1 MTSWPLWRHL
11 TWIWQLDLI
20 DRSCDPV
27 LHADWSIWVTWPIS
41 GFLIGRARSGPFTTR
56 GACAAVKR
64 DAKFLSRYLKGV
76 PFVSTKHEGV
86 LFLAQMVKG
95 KGWTSGHSLPLKNFV
110 DYPLPWGDKL
120 YSHTAMNCLRPRSQ
134 ECGHFWNPIFCYSLS
149 CGRVPK
155 PRQKGAVL
163 VIKVTSCKNKKKW

>member
-1 MTSWPLWRHL
+1 MYLK
-11 TWIWQLDLI
+11 
-20 DRSCDPV
+20 
-27 LHADWSIWVTWPIS
+27 
-41 GFLIGRARSGPFTTR
+41 R

-76 PFVSTKHEGV
+76 TFVNTKHEGV

-95 KGWTSGHSLPLKNFV
+95 KRLGLGLQPPPKKNFV

-163 VIKVTSCKNKKKW
+163 VIKVTSCKNKKKVIKCGFKNDRILVRWGLRICFALFDHHSLT